1 MREGANK
8 RSPCSW
14 PRPPAR
20 HQRCT
25 PAHGAT
31 PGARSPSA
39 WQPSSPASAC
49 SASAWRSPTR
59 ALPLTGPTN
68 QPRIGRPVPFA
79 ASQPVT
85 GATRTGRLGSGLG
98 RWPAADHQA
107 ATAESG
113 GNGVDWSGPGI
124 LRSDALRTASPG
136 ALLQG
141 HAGRDL
147 GADGCLPRRGSP
159 RGPCGDGGLDPA
171 SNLDRLTHVWGG
183 NPRVSLER
191 APVTTGS
198 RARSSAPGKS
208 REAP

>member
-1 MREGANK
+1 MHPSPRSHPWGALAVGLAA
-8 RSPCSW
+8 P
-14 PRPPAR
+14 
-20 HQRCT
+20 
-25 PAHGAT
+25 
-31 PGARSPSA
+31 
-39 WQPSSPASAC
+39 SPASAC

-59 ALPLTGPTN
+59 IAATGPTAV
-68 QPRIGRPVPFA
+68 RIGRPSAIRRSPA
-79 ASQPVT
+79 GDGSNED
-85 GATRTGRLGSGLG
+85 GARLGSGPG

-124 LRSDALRTASPG
+124 LRSDALRTASAG

-141 HAGRDL
+141 HAGRNL